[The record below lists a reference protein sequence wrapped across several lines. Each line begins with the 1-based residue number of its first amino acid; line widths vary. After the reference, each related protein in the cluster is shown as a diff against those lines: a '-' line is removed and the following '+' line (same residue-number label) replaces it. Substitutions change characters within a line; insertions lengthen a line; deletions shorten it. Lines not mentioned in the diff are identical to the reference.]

1 MTWDSDTSISMTNSV
16 NILSSPGLG
25 NLCLS
30 NTAHL
35 FGGKI
40 IMSLC
45 FGDIL
50 TKTCIEFVFSFKH
63 LITFTSVYCQFCG
76 FPSCKYT
83 LSSRYGLVQ
92 SNRKRSTNCRLRS
105 SVEIISGDDLW
116 THQSQA
122 WRVRKRTRSVS
133 RRAAES

>member
-1 MTWDSDTSISMTNSV
+1 MTNSV
-16 NILSSPGLG
+16 NILCSPGLG

-40 IMSLC
+40 IISLC

-63 LITFTSVYCQFCG
+63 IITFTSVYCQFCG
-76 FPSCKYT
+76 FPSWKIHF
-83 LSSRYGLVQ
+83 
-92 SNRKRSTNCRLRS
+92 
-105 SVEIISGDDLW
+105 IIKIWIS
-116 THQSQA
+116 A
-122 WRVRKRTRSVS
+122 I
-133 RRAAES
+133 

>member
-1 MTWDSDTSISMTNSV
+1 MTNSV
-16 NILSSPGLG
+16 NILCSPGLG

-50 TKTCIEFVFSFKH
+50 TKTCIEFVFFVQ
-63 LITFTSVYCQFCG
+63 TFNYFYISLLPILWF
-76 FPSCKYT
+76 SKLENT
-83 LSSRYGLVQ
+83 LY
-92 SNRKRSTNCRLRS
+92 
-105 SVEIISGDDLW
+105 
-116 THQSQA
+116 HQDMD
-122 WRVRKRTRSVS
+122 
-133 RRAAES
+133 